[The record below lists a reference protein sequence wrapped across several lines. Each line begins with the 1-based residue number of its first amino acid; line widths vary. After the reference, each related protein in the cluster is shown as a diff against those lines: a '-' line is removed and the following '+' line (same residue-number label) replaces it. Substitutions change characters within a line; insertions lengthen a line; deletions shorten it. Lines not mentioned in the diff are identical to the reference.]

1 MPDSRS
7 KKSIKDVAAAAR
19 VSVATVSR
27 TLQYPDVVAEATRK
41 RVHEAIR
48 QLRYTPNAQARN
60 LRTSMTRLVIALVPD
75 IANPFYSEVIR
86 GIEQVA
92 HENRYSI
99 LLGDTQNSIDR
110 EQIYAE
116 LIASRQA
123 DGLITL
129 IAHIPKLHIE
139 GRLPVVNACDCV
151 ADRSISTVSVDNV
164 AAATTAEKHL
174 LTLGH
179 RHIAFIAG
187 PTPSP
192 ISSDRQR
199 GYELAIQQGV
209 GTLDRTL
216 MTAGDY
222 SVESGIRA
230 VEHLYAKKLKFSAI
244 FCSNDEMAIGAIRG
258 IKASGRRIPEDVSVI
273 GFDDIRFARYTD
285 PPLTTISQPKN
296 ELGREA
302 MSMLIEILR
311 GTDTPTLKRVLAADL
326 IVRNSTA
333 PPQDAGH
340 SRRR

>member
-1 MPDSRS
+1 
-7 KKSIKDVAAAAR
+7 
-19 VSVATVSR
+19 
-27 TLQYPDVVAEATRK
+27 
-41 RVHEAIR
+41 
-48 QLRYTPNAQARN
+48 
-60 LRTSMTRLVIALVPD
+60 LVPD

-99 LLGDTQNSIDR
+99 LLGDTQNSVDR
-110 EQIYAE
+110 EQIYAD

-129 IAHIPKLHIE
+129 IAHIPKLHVE

-151 ADRSISTVSVDNV
+151 TDRSISTVSVDNAA
-164 AAATTAEKHL
+164 AAATAVRHL

-187 PTPSP
+187 PPSP
-192 ISSDRQR
+192 ISADRQR
-199 GYELAIQQGV
+199 GYESAMQQAGS
-209 GTLDRTL
+209 TLDRTL

-230 VEHLYAKKLKFSAI
+230 VEHLYAKKRKFSAI
-244 FCSNDEMAIGAIRG
+244 FCANDEMAIGAIRG
-258 IKASGRRIPEDVSVI
+258 IKAHGRRVPEDVSVI

-311 GTDTPTLKRVLAADL
+311 GVDTPTLKRVLAADL

-333 PPQDAGH
+333 PPHDPPY
-340 SRRR
+340 SRRK

>member
-1 MPDSRS
+1 MSDSRG
-7 KKSIKDVAAAAR
+7 KKSIKDVAAVAK

-27 TLQYPDVVAEATRK
+27 TLQFPEVVTEATRK

-60 LRTSMTRLVIALVPD
+60 LRTSKTRLVIALVPD

-92 HENRYSI
+92 HEHRYSI
-99 LLGDTQNSIDR
+99 LLGDTQNSADR
-110 EQIYAE
+110 EQIYAD
-116 LIASRQA
+116 LIAARQA
-123 DGLITL
+123 DGLITT

-151 ADRSISTVSVDNV
+151 GDRSISTVSVDNAA
-164 AAATTAEKHL
+164 AAATAVKHL

-187 PTPSP
+187 PTPSR
-192 ISSDRQR
+192 ITSDRQR
-199 GYELAIQQGV
+199 GYEMAIGQAGGV
-209 GTLDRTL
+209 LDRTL
-216 MTAGDY
+216 MTVGDY

-244 FCSNDEMAIGAIRG
+244 FCANDEMAVGAIRG
-258 IKASGRRIPEDVSVI
+258 IKASGRRIPEDVSVV

-285 PPLTTISQPKN
+285 PPLTTIAQPKN

-302 MSMLIEILR
+302 MRMLLEILD
-311 GTDTPTLKRVLAADL
+311 GADTPTLKRVLAADL
-326 IVRNSTA
+326 VVRNSTA
-333 PPQDAGH
+333 PPHEATH
-340 SRRR
+340 IRRK